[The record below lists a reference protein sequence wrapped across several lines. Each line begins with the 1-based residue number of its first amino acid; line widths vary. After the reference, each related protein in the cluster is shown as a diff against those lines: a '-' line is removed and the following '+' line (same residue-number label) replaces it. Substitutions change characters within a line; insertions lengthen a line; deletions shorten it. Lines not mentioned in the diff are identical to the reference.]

1 MKFVTVMD
9 MCLLLVN
16 IGLLG
21 CLIYVVRQMVALAK
35 EFQAW
40 KYAEVVDK
48 EMKFVVQLIKDERAN
63 IDSSLTQAD
72 IDIKTDFCDDI
83 INQIEKRRT
92 KNIIAAAQ
100 VK

>member
-9 MCLLLVN
+9 MWLLICN

-21 CLIYVVRQMVALAK
+21 CLIYVVRQMIVLMK

-40 KYAEVVDK
+40 KHAEVIDK
-48 EMKFVVQLIKDERAN
+48 EMKYVIQLINDERDN
-63 IDSSLTQAD
+63 LTGSMTTAD
-72 IDIKTDFCDDI
+72 IDIKTEFCDDI
-83 INQIEKRRT
+83 ISQIERRRT

>member
-9 MCLLLVN
+9 MWLLICN

-21 CLIYVVRQMVALAK
+21 CLIYVVRQMIALAK

-40 KYAEVVDK
+40 KHAEVIDK
-48 EMKFVVQLIKDERAN
+48 EMKYVVQLIKDERDN
-63 IDSSLTQAD
+63 LESSMTSAD
-72 IDIKTDFCDDI
+72 IDIKTEFCDDI
-83 INQIEKRRT
+83 IAQIERRRT
-92 KNIIAAAQ
+92 KNIIAATQ

>member
-9 MCLLLVN
+9 MWLLICN

-21 CLIYVVRQMVALAK
+21 CLIYVVRQMIVLMK

-40 KYAEVVDK
+40 KHAEVIDK
-48 EMKFVVQLIKDERAN
+48 EMKYVIQLIKDERDN
-63 IDSSLTQAD
+63 LTGSMTTAD
-72 IDIKTDFCDDI
+72 IDIKTEFCDDI
-83 INQIEKRRT
+83 IAQIERRRT

>member
-9 MCLLLVN
+9 MWLLICN

-21 CLIYVVRQMVALAK
+21 CLIYVVRQLITLAK
-35 EFQAW
+35 EFQSW
-40 KYAEVVDK
+40 KYSEVVDK
-48 EMKFVVQLIKDERAN
+48 EMKYVVQLIKDERDN
-63 IDSSLTQAD
+63 LTSSMTNAE
-72 IDIKTDFCDDI
+72 IDIKTEFCDDI
-83 INQIEKRRT
+83 INQIERRRT

>member
-9 MCLLLVN
+9 MWLLICN

-21 CLIYVVRQMVALAK
+21 CLIYVVRQLIALAK

-40 KYAEVVDK
+40 KYSEVVDK
-48 EMKFVVQLIKDERAN
+48 EMKYVVQLIKDERDN
-63 IDSSLTQAD
+63 IKGSMSDAD
-72 IDIKTDFCDDI
+72 IDIKIEFCDDI
-83 INQIEKRRT
+83 IAQIERRRT

-100 VK
+100 AK

>member
-9 MCLLLVN
+9 MWLLICN

-21 CLIYVVRQMVALAK
+21 CLIYVVRQLINLAR
-35 EFQAW
+35 EFQTW
-40 KYAEVVDK
+40 KYSEVVDK
-48 EMKFVVQLIKDERAN
+48 EMKYVVQLIKDERDN
-63 IDSSLTQAD
+63 LESSMSDAD
-72 IDIKTDFCDDI
+72 IDIKMEFCDDI
-83 INQIEKRRT
+83 IGQIERRRT

>member
-1 MKFVTVMD
+1 MIT
-9 MCLLLVN
+9 
-16 IGLLG
+16 
-21 CLIYVVRQMVALAK
+21 LAK

-48 EMKFVVQLIKDERAN
+48 EVKFIIQLIKEERDN
-63 IDSSLTQAD
+63 LESSMTTAD
-72 IDIKTDFCDDI
+72 IDIKTEFCDDI
-83 INQIEKRRT
+83 IAQLERRRT

>member
-9 MCLLLVN
+9 MWLLICN

-21 CLIYVVRQMVALAK
+21 CLIYVVRQLINLAR

-40 KYAEVVDK
+40 KYSEVVDK
-48 EMKFVVQLIKDERAN
+48 EMKYVVQLIKDERYN
-63 IDSSLTQAD
+63 LKSSMTNAE
-72 IDIKTDFCDDI
+72 IDIKTEFCDDI
-83 INQIEKRRT
+83 INQIERRRT

>member
-9 MCLLLVN
+9 MWLLLVN

-92 KNIIAAAQ
+92 KNIIANNLL
-100 VK
+100 

>member
-9 MCLLLVN
+9 MWLLLVN

-21 CLIYVVRQMVALAK
+21 CLIYVVRQMITLAK

-40 KYAEVVDK
+40 KYSEVIDK
-48 EMKFVVQLIKDERAN
+48 EMKYVVQLIKDERDN
-63 IDSSLTQAD
+63 LKSSMTNAE
-72 IDIKTDFCDDI
+72 IDIKTEFCDDI
-83 INQIEKRRT
+83 INQIERRRT

>member
-9 MCLLLVN
+9 MWLLICN

-21 CLIYVVRQMVALAK
+21 CLIYVVRQMIALAK

-40 KYAEVVDK
+40 KYAEVIDK
-48 EMKFVVQLIKDERAN
+48 EMKYVIQLIKDERDN
-63 IDSSLTQAD
+63 IESSMTAAD
-72 IDIKTDFCDDI
+72 IDIKTEFCDDI
-83 INQIEKRRT
+83 IGQIERRRT
-92 KNIIAAAQ
+92 KNLIAAAQ

>member
-9 MCLLLVN
+9 MWLLLVN

-21 CLIYVVRQMVALAK
+21 CLIYVVRQMITLAK

-40 KYAEVVDK
+40 KHAEVVDK
-48 EMKFVVQLIKDERAN
+48 EMKYVVQLIKDERDN
-63 IDSSLTQAD
+63 IDSSLSQAD

-83 INQIEKRRT
+83 INQIERRRT
-92 KNIIAAAQ
+92 KNIIAATQ
-100 VK
+100 TK

>member
-9 MCLLLVN
+9 MWLLICN

-40 KYAEVVDK
+40 KYAEVIDK
-48 EMKFVVQLIKDERAN
+48 EMKYVVQLIKEERDN
-63 IDSSLTQAD
+63 LISSMTNAE
-72 IDIKTDFCDDI
+72 IDIKTEFCDDI
-83 INQIEKRRT
+83 INQIERRRT
-92 KNIIAAAQ
+92 KNIIAATQ

>member
-9 MCLLLVN
+9 MWLLICN

-21 CLIYVVRQMVALAK
+21 CLIYVVRQLINLAR
-35 EFQAW
+35 EFQTW
-40 KYAEVVDK
+40 KYSEVVDK
-48 EMKFVVQLIKDERAN
+48 EMKYVVQLIKDERDN
-63 IDSSLTQAD
+63 LKSSMTNAE
-72 IDIKTDFCDDI
+72 IDIKTEFCDDI
-83 INQIEKRRT
+83 INQIERRRT

>member
-9 MCLLLVN
+9 MWLLICN

-21 CLIYVVRQMVALAK
+21 CLIYVVRQMINLAR
-35 EFQAW
+35 EFQTW
-40 KYAEVVDK
+40 KYSEVVDK
-48 EMKFVVQLIKDERAN
+48 EMKYVVQLIKDERDN
-63 IDSSLTQAD
+63 LESSMSDAD
-72 IDIKTDFCDDI
+72 IDIKMEFCDDI
-83 INQIEKRRT
+83 IGQIERRRT

>member
-9 MCLLLVN
+9 MWLLLVN
-16 IGLLG
+16 IGLLC
-21 CLIYVVRQMVALAK
+21 CLIYVVRQMISLAK
-35 EFQAW
+35 EFQSL

-48 EMKFVVQLIKDERAN
+48 ELKFVVQLIRDEKAN
-63 IDSSLTQAD
+63 IDSSLSQAD
-72 IDIKTDFCDDI
+72 IDLKIDFCDDI
-83 INQIEKRRT
+83 ISQIEKRRT

>member
-9 MCLLLVN
+9 MWLLICN

-21 CLIYVVRQMVALAK
+21 CLIYVVRQMINLAR
-35 EFQAW
+35 EFQTW

-48 EMKFVVQLIKDERAN
+48 EMKYVVQLIKDERDIIKGAMS
-63 IDSSLTQAD
+63 DAD
-72 IDIKTDFCDDI
+72 IDIKTEFCDDI
-83 INQIEKRRT
+83 INQIERRRT

>member
-1 MKFVTVMD
+1 MKFVTVMY
-9 MCLLLVN
+9 MWLLICN

-21 CLIYVVRQMVALAK
+21 CLVYVVRQMIALMK

-40 KYAEVVDK
+40 KYSEVVDK
-48 EMKFVVQLIKDERAN
+48 EMKYVVQLIKDERDN
-63 IDSSLTQAD
+63 LKGSMTTAD
-72 IDIKTDFCDDI
+72 IDIKIEFCDDI
-83 INQIEKRRT
+83 IAQIERRRT

>member
-1 MKFVTVMD
+1 MW
-9 MCLLLVN
+9 LLICN

-21 CLIYVVRQMVALAK
+21 CLVYVVRQMIALMK

-40 KYAEVVDK
+40 KYSEVVDK
-48 EMKFVVQLIKDERAN
+48 EMKYVVQLIKDERDIVKGAMS
-63 IDSSLTQAD
+63 DAD
-72 IDIKTDFCDDI
+72 IDIKFEFCDDI
-83 INQIEKRRT
+83 IDQIERRRT

>member
-9 MCLLLVN
+9 MWLLLVN

-21 CLIYVVRQMVALAK
+21 CLIYVVRQMISLVK
-35 EFQAW
+35 EFQAI

-48 EMKFVVQLIKDERAN
+48 EMRYVVQLIRDEKAN

-72 IDIKTDFCDDI
+72 IDLKTDFCDDI
-83 INQIEKRRT
+83 ISQIEKRRT